1 MMFLKSSKISMDP
14 IETIPPR
21 KTCEQKCNY
30 HIPSH
35 LLSLAQDDL
44 LSCSMIAGFIM
55 DLKLGK

>member
-1 MMFLKSSKISMDP
+1 MDP

>member
-1 MMFLKSSKISMDP
+1 MDP

-21 KTCEQKCNY
+21 KTCAQKRNY